1 MASLWN
7 STFGKQQYIFKFAYP
22 DIGPIN
28 KKMFLLRQ
36 TEEKCY
42 VKALFQSLNRTPHS
56 RLKNTTKD
64 AIFNSVKPSNHFQR
78 KKYIKTKIGPKFVQ
92 QKTLLGAQSSTYGR
106 TLKEYVSSF
115 MFCRIV
121 ESYLNCTIFPFFG
134 HRELTELYQS
144 DKKECG
150 NAVTIS
156 HKNFLKI
163 IYQYFDL

>member
-64 AIFNSVKPSNHFQR
+64 AIFNSGKPSNYFKR
-78 KKYIKTKIGPKFVQ
+78 KKDIKTKIGPKFVQ

-115 MFCRIV
+115 MFCRIDIN
-121 ESYLNCTIFPFFG
+121 YYGNILFKQYYFPIFWP
-134 HRELTELYQS
+134 L
-144 DKKECG
+144 
-150 NAVTIS
+150 
-156 HKNFLKI
+156 
-163 IYQYFDL
+163 

>member
-64 AIFNSVKPSNHFQR
+64 AIFNW
-78 KKYIKTKIGPKFVQ
+78 
-92 QKTLLGAQSSTYGR
+92 
-106 TLKEYVSSF
+106 
-115 MFCRIV
+115 
-121 ESYLNCTIFPFFG
+121 
-134 HRELTELYQS
+134 
-144 DKKECG
+144 
-150 NAVTIS
+150 
-156 HKNFLKI
+156 KNPQI
-163 IYQYFDL
+163 IYREKQI